1 MMTEQQPI
9 SMIQKSELPSKASE
23 MFSRGYRLVYVCCT
37 PGDPLEITY
46 SFDKDY
52 QLAAFRIQVPRAQAV
67 IPSITGSYLCALTY
81 ENEMQDLFGI
91 KVENLAVDFK
101 GNFYKLQVK
110 TPYKDAGPAQPKSDT
125 GAQQK

>member
-1 MMTEQQPI
+1 MTEQQLI
-9 SMIQKSELPSKASE
+9 STIQKTELPSKAAE
-23 MFSRGYRLVYVCCT
+23 MFKQGFRLVYVCCT

-52 QLAAFRIQVPRAQAV
+52 QLFSFRIMVPRAEAV
-67 IPSITGSYLCALTY
+67 IPSITGSYFCALTY

-110 TPYKDAGPAQPKSDT
+110 TPYKDAGLAQPKADT